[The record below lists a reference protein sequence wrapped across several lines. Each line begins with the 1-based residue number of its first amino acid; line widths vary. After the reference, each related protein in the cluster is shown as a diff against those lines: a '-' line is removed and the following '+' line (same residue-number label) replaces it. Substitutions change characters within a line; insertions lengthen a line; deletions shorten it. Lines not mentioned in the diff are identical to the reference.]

1 MANIWKQNKD
11 VNNHPNRN
19 NFDLSEQSH
28 LTMKMG
34 YLYPVYC
41 RRVVPGDSFSI
52 RTAFGLKF
60 MPMVFPVQ
68 SRMRAHMHYFY
79 VRNKNLWDNWE
90 NWISGL
96 VSQDEHPHPFLQA
109 PDKDVVKGSI
119 HDFFNVPTGFID
131 KNETRASIPFD
142 FRTQVDSRVLGGYA
156 YHIRVFYGKVTGT
169 RFVAYSDLYN
179 SSISTAYV
187 PIRPIDFSFA
197 DRDIAFSPGLL
208 SLVKGAIGTAS
219 ADLYLDVFTSPNLDF
234 PDENNFS
241 QFNLVAS
248 VAYVS
253 GDSVNLTGT
262 QSTDLQNLVSQGYKL
277 FFTLRKAATSAV
289 HPISIST
296 VVSGS
301 TSIIPLMIPNL
312 VSNRA
317 TGYVQYRDFMLG
329 AYTNGVR
336 LNALPYRAY
345 ESIYYAYYANSVIQ
359 PLRDAYGNPVYNKYN
374 HTTADGDDATDYH
387 LFKRNYELDAYT
399 SAMPSPQQGI
409 APLVGMT
416 ALGNITIEDENGITT
431 AKAEV
436 DSDGNI
442 SKVVLTSSAASVEHA
457 RTAMNIASSGL
468 SINDFRATNA
478 LQRFLETSLRKG
490 YRYMD
495 FIAGHFGK
503 SPEYRELDMPEFIGG
518 FSRDVNVTTTFAS
531 ADTYDPSTDTGANL
545 GDYVGNASLYG
556 GSNHAVR
563 HYCDDYGYI
572 IGIMCVTPTPAYSQI
587 LPKQMQA
594 PNNYLDYFFPEFNQL
609 GLQPI
614 TYEEMT
620 PLQQYIKV
628 SADPSRRSM
637 QETFGYQRP
646 YHDYV
651 GSVDGVHG
659 EFRGSMKDFLVNRQF
674 SDSPQLSDDF
684 LKIKPEE
691 VNDIFVNMDPEEDT
705 IIGQVVFDVKAKRP
719 ISRIV
724 IPGLGR

>member
-1 MANIWKQNKD
+1 
-11 VNNHPNRN
+11 
-19 NFDLSEQSH
+19 
-28 LTMKMG
+28 MKMG

-96 VSQDEHPHPFLQA
+96 VSQAEHPHPFLQT
-109 PDKDVVKGSI
+109 PDDKVVKGSI
-119 HDFFNVPTGFID
+119 HDFLNVPTGFID
-131 KNETRASIPFD
+131 PSQKGAHVPFVY
-142 FRTQVDSRVLGGYA
+142 RSNVDSRFPSGYSYA
-156 YHIRVFYGKVTGT
+156 IPGVFAKLTSVGQP
-169 RFVAYSDLYN
+169 
-179 SSISTAYV
+179 ISGFSYEFSTSTPCELFLV
-187 PIRPIDFSFA
+187 RLIDFSFA
-197 DRDIAFSPGLL
+197 DGHVDFTSGLL
-208 SLVKGAIGTAS
+208 SQISTALHSNPLQVHLFSTTSNELPNLSNFRDFTLEVQVAYSSGDGVTLSSAELARIAS
-219 ADLYLDVFTSPNLDF
+219 AVSLGKRI
-234 PDENNFS
+234 
-241 QFNLVAS
+241 LVAVGS
-248 VAYVS
+248 
-253 GDSVNLTGT
+253 
-262 QSTDLQNLVSQGYKL
+262 ST
-277 FFTLRKAATSAV
+277 TSAYAV
-289 HPISIST
+289 EAIVPANGALPSMFLSQ
-296 VVSGS
+296 
-301 TSIIPLMIPNL
+301 

-317 TGYVQYRDFMLG
+317 TGYVQYSDFVMDT
-329 AYTNGVR
+329 YTSGVR

-345 ESIYYAYYANSVIQ
+345 ESIYYAYYANSVLQ
-359 PLRDAYGNPVYNKYN
+359 PLRDENGDPVYNKYN
-374 HTTADGDDATDYH
+374 HTTADGNDATDYH

-442 SKVVLTSSAASVEHA
+442 SKVVLTSPAASVEHA

-531 ADTYDPSTDTGANL
+531 ADTYDPNTDTGANL

-572 IGIMCVTPTPAYSQI
+572 IGILCVTPTPAYSQI

-594 PNNYLDYFFPEFNQL
+594 PTNYLDYFFPEFNQL

-620 PLQQYIKV
+620 PLQRYYLVTSGLERGSLQ
-628 SADPSRRSM
+628 D
-637 QETFGYQRP
+637 TFGYQRP

-651 GSVDGVHG
+651 GAVDGVHG

-674 SDSPQLSDDF
+674 SRSPQLSDEF
-684 LKIKPEE
+684 LKINPEE
-691 VNDIFVNMDPEEDT
+691 VNDIFVNMSPEEDT
-705 IIGQVVFDVKAKRP
+705 IIGQIVFDVKAKRP